1 MRIAFYK
8 GRKRLFNRLVSWW
21 TNGPYSHVE
30 CLLMEGQDGKFLCG
44 GSSMMDGGVRMK
56 LMPLIPD
63 HWDIIEIPNHSVPVI
78 EWFKIHDHEAYDTL
92 GLFGF
97 IGRRGTQW
105 QSKWFCSEAV
115 AAALDFKEPYRYD
128 PNTLFDALMAA
139 GGIMLPS
146 KQQA

>member
-8 GRKRLFNRLVSWW
+8 GRKRLFNRLVAWW

-30 CLLMEGQDGKFLCG
+30 AVMFDAADGKCLCG
-44 GSSMMDGGVRMK
+44 GSSMMDGGVRKK
-56 LMPLIPD
+56 LIKFDPD
-63 HWDIIEIPNHSVPVI
+63 HWDIIEITAHSVPVI
-78 EWFKIHDHEAYDTL
+78 EWFQKHNGEEYDAL

-97 IGRRGTQW
+97 LGKRGTQL

-115 AAALDFKEPYRYD
+115 AAALGFKEPWRYD

-146 KQQA
+146 KQ